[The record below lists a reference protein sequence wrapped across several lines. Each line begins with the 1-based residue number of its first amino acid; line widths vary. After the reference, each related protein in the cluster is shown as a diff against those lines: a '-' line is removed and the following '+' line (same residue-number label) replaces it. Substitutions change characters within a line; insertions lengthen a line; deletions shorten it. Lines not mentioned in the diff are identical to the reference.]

1 MIKDFRAISFESI
14 FNSDINFEHTEVV
27 KNKLED
33 NQLLRCNQLLENT
46 KLNNERII
54 NSIETY
60 SNNWSYARI
69 GKVEKCTLILGIS
82 ELIMNLTP
90 KKVVISEWVKLTDK
104 HSSQSG
110 AKFVNGILNAV
121 SNENGIYGYRV
132 APGTDAKAFETLG
145 FQSGDIVTAVNG
157 LDLGDPANTISL
169 YQTMRDAT
177 EATFDIQRGE
187 SSLTLSVSL
196 GQLQ

>member
-69 GKVEKCTLILGIS
+69 GRVEKCTLILGIS

-121 SNENGIYGYRV
+121 SNEI
-132 APGTDAKAFETLG
+132 E
-145 FQSGDIVTAVNG
+145 
-157 LDLGDPANTISL
+157 
-169 YQTMRDAT
+169 
-177 EATFDIQRGE
+177 
-187 SSLTLSVSL
+187 
-196 GQLQ
+196 

>member
-27 KNKLED
+27 KNKLQD

-121 SNENGIYGYRV
+121 SNEI
-132 APGTDAKAFETLG
+132 E
-145 FQSGDIVTAVNG
+145 
-157 LDLGDPANTISL
+157 
-169 YQTMRDAT
+169 
-177 EATFDIQRGE
+177 
-187 SSLTLSVSL
+187 
-196 GQLQ
+196 

>member
-82 ELIMNLTP
+82 ELIMNLTS
-90 KKVVISEWVKLTDK
+90 KKIVISEWVKLTDK

-121 SNENGIYGYRV
+121 SNEI
-132 APGTDAKAFETLG
+132 E
-145 FQSGDIVTAVNG
+145 
-157 LDLGDPANTISL
+157 
-169 YQTMRDAT
+169 
-177 EATFDIQRGE
+177 
-187 SSLTLSVSL
+187 
-196 GQLQ
+196 

>member
-121 SNENGIYGYRV
+121 SNGI
-132 APGTDAKAFETLG
+132 E
-145 FQSGDIVTAVNG
+145 
-157 LDLGDPANTISL
+157 
-169 YQTMRDAT
+169 
-177 EATFDIQRGE
+177 
-187 SSLTLSVSL
+187 
-196 GQLQ
+196 

>member
-1 MIKDFRAISFESI
+1 MNKDFRAISFESI

-121 SNENGIYGYRV
+121 SNKIE
-132 APGTDAKAFETLG
+132 
-145 FQSGDIVTAVNG
+145 
-157 LDLGDPANTISL
+157 
-169 YQTMRDAT
+169 
-177 EATFDIQRGE
+177 
-187 SSLTLSVSL
+187 
-196 GQLQ
+196 

>member
-14 FNSDINFEHTEVV
+14 FNSDINFEHTDVV
-27 KNKLED
+27 KNKLEV

-121 SNENGIYGYRV
+121 SNEI
-132 APGTDAKAFETLG
+132 E
-145 FQSGDIVTAVNG
+145 
-157 LDLGDPANTISL
+157 
-169 YQTMRDAT
+169 
-177 EATFDIQRGE
+177 
-187 SSLTLSVSL
+187 
-196 GQLQ
+196 

>member
-1 MIKDFRAISFESI
+1 MKDFRAISFESI

-121 SNENGIYGYRV
+121 SNEI
-132 APGTDAKAFETLG
+132 E
-145 FQSGDIVTAVNG
+145 
-157 LDLGDPANTISL
+157 
-169 YQTMRDAT
+169 
-177 EATFDIQRGE
+177 
-187 SSLTLSVSL
+187 
-196 GQLQ
+196 

>member
-1 MIKDFRAISFESI
+1 MNKDFRAISFESI
-14 FNSDINFEHTEVV
+14 FYSDINFEHTEVI

-60 SNNWSYARI
+60 SNNWSFARI

-121 SNENGIYGYRV
+121 SNEI
-132 APGTDAKAFETLG
+132 E
-145 FQSGDIVTAVNG
+145 
-157 LDLGDPANTISL
+157 
-169 YQTMRDAT
+169 
-177 EATFDIQRGE
+177 
-187 SSLTLSVSL
+187 
-196 GQLQ
+196 

>member
-33 NQLLRCNQLLENT
+33 NQLLRCNQLIENT

-121 SNENGIYGYRV
+121 SNEI
-132 APGTDAKAFETLG
+132 E
-145 FQSGDIVTAVNG
+145 
-157 LDLGDPANTISL
+157 
-169 YQTMRDAT
+169 
-177 EATFDIQRGE
+177 
-187 SSLTLSVSL
+187 
-196 GQLQ
+196 

>member
-121 SNENGIYGYRV
+121 GNEI
-132 APGTDAKAFETLG
+132 E
-145 FQSGDIVTAVNG
+145 
-157 LDLGDPANTISL
+157 
-169 YQTMRDAT
+169 
-177 EATFDIQRGE
+177 
-187 SSLTLSVSL
+187 
-196 GQLQ
+196 